1 MVRQVLKEW
10 WFSFFDLACVSAS
23 CLIWFLSPQA
33 GWWPLVIALFPWLLR
48 LGAGQFP
55 FKRTP
60 FDLPLLAFLLTAAL
74 GVWVSYDS
82 SAAWSKF
89 WLIAGSILIFYA
101 LAGQPQ
107 SNLFAVYGWVG
118 IVGLV
123 VALSFMFDTNLGN
136 YQPDL
141 GLVQRFSQWWES
153 VRPAWRV
160 DALPPNV
167 SGGILAVL
175 LPFPLLSLSESF
187 RKGRIFSG
195 LAIFLAVLVMS
206 VALFLSSSRGAWIAA
221 SVACFTVLAWVAS
234 WMFLG
239 HISRS
244 LRIILVSAFLLT
256 IVIIAGLF
264 INSSGGLTGAMDR
277 MPGLPS
283 GASRVDL
290 IRDTISLSADFPF
303 TGGGLSAF
311 SGLYS
316 KYLLI
321 IPYLFFE
328 YSHNLYLDVFLEQGL
343 VGGLALVIV
352 LLGSL
357 FLAITRLQKI
367 QEINTEALLQL
378 AVLAGL
384 IVLMV
389 HGLVDDALYGM
400 RGTPLLFLVPGI
412 SVALGY
418 PGMNNRAVEGGRS
431 SLGARGILW
440 GSAVLGFLVVTTIG
454 LIGYKPVTAAWLANH
469 GSIHMAKAELHDFP
483 SNSFDYLP
491 EEGPLEQAKT
501 YFSRALA
508 ADPLDVTANYRLGLI
523 ASQETDFQTA
533 IPYLEKAFLGNN
545 RHRGIQKVLGYNY
558 AWTGQPDLAAE
569 MLVEIPEARQELE
582 AYVWWWSTNQRPDL
596 AAHSESALKQLAFH
610 H

>member
-1 MVRQVLKEW
+1 MIRQFLNNR

-23 CLIWFLSPQA
+23 CLIWFLSPQS

-55 FKRTP
+55 FQRTP
-60 FDLPLLAFLLTAAL
+60 FDLPLIIFLLTAAL
-74 GVWVSYDS
+74 GVWVSYNF

-89 WLIAGSILIFYA
+89 WLITGSILIFNA

-107 SNLFAVYGWVG
+107 SNLFALYGWMG
-118 IVGLV
+118 IVGSV
-123 VALSFMFDTNLGN
+123 VALSLLFDTNLGN

-160 DALPPNV
+160 DAMPPNV

-175 LPFPLLSLSESF
+175 LPFPLISLSESF

-195 LAIFLAVLVMS
+195 LTILLPVLVMTL
-206 VALFLSSSRGAWIAA
+206 ALFLSSSRGAWIAA
-221 SVACFTVLAWVAS
+221 SVACFTVLAWVTS
-234 WMFLG
+234 RMFLG
-239 HISRS
+239 HLSRS
-244 LRIILVSAFLLT
+244 LRIILVSGFLLT
-256 IVIIAGLF
+256 IVIVAGLF

-311 SGLYS
+311 PGLYS
-316 KYLLI
+316 KYILI

-343 VGGLALVIV
+343 LGGLALVIV

-357 FLAITRLQKI
+357 LLVITRLQKI
-367 QEINTEALLQL
+367 QEIHTEALLHL

-400 RGTPLLFLVPGI
+400 RGTPLLFLIPGI

-418 PGMNNRAVEGGRS
+418 PGMNNRAVEVGRS
-431 SLGARGILW
+431 PVVARGLVW
-440 GSAVLGFLVVTTIG
+440 GSAILGILVVTAIG
-454 LIGYKPVTAAWLANH
+454 LIGNKPVTASWLANL

-501 YFSRALA
+501 YFGRALA
-508 ADPLDVTANYRLGLI
+508 ANPMNVTANYRLGLI

-582 AYVWWWSTNQRPDL
+582 AYIWWWAASQRPDL
-596 AAHSESALKQLAFH
+596 AAHSESALKQLAFPQ
-610 H
+610 

>member
-1 MVRQVLKEW
+1 MIRQLLNNR
-10 WFSFFDLACVSAS
+10 WFSFFDLICVSAS
-23 CLIWFLSPQA
+23 GLIWFLFPQA

-107 SNLFAVYGWVG
+107 SNLFAVYGGVG

-141 GLVQRFSQWWES
+141 GLVQRFSQWWVS
-153 VRPAWRV
+153 IRPAWRV
-160 DALPPNV
+160 EALPPNI

-175 LPFPLLSLSESF
+175 LPFPIISLSESF
-187 RKGRIFSG
+187 RKSRIISG
-195 LAIFLAVLVMS
+195 LATLLPVLVMI

-221 SVACFTVLAWVAS
+221 SVACLAAFVWFAS
-234 WMFLG
+234 RLFLG
-239 HISRS
+239 HLSRE
-244 LRIILVSAFLLT
+244 LRIFLVIGFVVTLA
-256 IVIIAGLF
+256 IIAGLF
-264 INSSGGLTGAMDR
+264 INSSGGLPGAMDR

-283 GASRVDL
+283 GASRIDL

-311 SGLYS
+311 PGLYS
-316 KYLLI
+316 KYILI
-321 IPYLFFE
+321 IPYLYFE
-328 YSHNLYLDVFLEQGL
+328 YSHNLYLDVYLEQGL
-343 VGGLALVIV
+343 LGGLALIVV

-357 FLAITRLQKI
+357 LFVITRLQKI
-367 QEINTEALLQL
+367 REINSEALLHL

-400 RGTPLLFLVPGI
+400 RGTSLLFLIPGI

-418 PGMNNRAVEGGRS
+418 PATSNRMVEGNRS
-431 SLGARGILW
+431 RLARRGLLW
-440 GSAVLGFLVVTTIG
+440 GSAILILLSVTTFG
-454 LIGYKPVTAAWLANH
+454 LVAHKPVSASWLANH

-508 ADPLDVTANYRLGLI
+508 ANPLDVTANYRLGLI

-533 IPYLEKAFLGNN
+533 IPYLEKAFLENG
-545 RHRGIQKVLGYNY
+545 RHRGIQKLLGYNY

-596 AAHSESALKQLAFH
+596 AAHSESALKQLAFPQ
-610 H
+610 